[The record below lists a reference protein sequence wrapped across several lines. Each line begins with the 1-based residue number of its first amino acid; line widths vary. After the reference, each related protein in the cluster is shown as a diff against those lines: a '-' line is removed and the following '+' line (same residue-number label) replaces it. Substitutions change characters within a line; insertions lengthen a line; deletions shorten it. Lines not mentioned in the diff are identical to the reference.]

1 MREFIGKFVI
11 TKFLFAPFC
20 NGHRRKI
27 IQLNIVFTLA
37 ILMIVFSCS
46 TNQKKNNNEIDE
58 LIIKDTT
65 QNTNTPKTSANE
77 NPSAY
82 FIEPLKDS
90 TYTGDAE
97 ERYPNGIVKYKGF
110 YRFGKRHGEWLYF
123 YPNGNL
129 WSQSIYNRGKLN
141 GESNVYYPNGKLHYM
156 AYYKND
162 SKDSVWTYYDSTG
175 AVKMV
180 EYYKEGKLV
189 RRERK

>member
-1 MREFIGKFVI
+1 MKYR
-11 TKFLFAPFC
+11 
-20 NGHRRKI
+20 N
-27 IQLNIVFTLA
+27 LNIVFIF
-37 ILMIVFSCS
+37 ILIVSIFSCTS
-46 TNQKKNNNEIDE
+46 NQQAHNTDADE
-58 LIIKDTT
+58 LIIKDSI
-65 QNTNTPKTSANE
+65 QNKKENHSANE
-77 NPSAY
+77 NSVAY

-97 ERYPNGIVKYKGF
+97 EHYPNGIVKYKGF

-141 GESNVYYPNGKLHYM
+141 GESNVYYPNGKLHYT

-175 AVKMV
+175 TVKMM
-180 EYYKEGKLV
+180 EYYKAGKLV
-189 RRERK
+189 KQERK